1 MKIKYLVISDIHLG
15 HNINKTDNIVNNLNK
30 YFDTYSKEFKDL
42 NMIIIAGD
50 IFDKLLVNSGNDY
63 ITAVRWI
70 VDLMLYCKRNN
81 ILLRILEG
89 TPSHD
94 WKQMKSLT
102 SIIEKLNLDLDYKY
116 VDTLH
121 IEYID
126 KYKIYILYIPDE
138 YKNKASDTYQD
149 VLKLM
154 KKNKLTQVD
163 IAVIHGNFNFQL
175 PFQLESSHNEQD
187 YLSIVK
193 HYIHV
198 GHVHTSKIYQRI
210 LAQGSFDR
218 LAHNEEENKG
228 GMLINI
234 NTEDIKDDNY
244 NFLVNNNAMI
254 FKTIRFQQETI
265 DEIIKKLDTIIKK
278 LPSRSNIRIMSEHE
292 DFLNKNIEDIKKR
305 YPNLN
310 IKYERNKTKIKKKSL
325 IDETIIIDSFNITK
339 DNIEELLKEK
349 MDKYN
354 FNKQELDIFHTEL
367 KKAIG
372 DN

>member
-1 MKIKYLVISDIHLG
+1 MNIKYFVISDIHLG
-15 HNINKTDNIVNNLNK
+15 HNINKTDNIVNNLNN
-30 YFDTYSKEFKDL
+30 YFEIYSKEFKDL
-42 NMIIIAGD
+42 DMIIIAGD
-50 IFDKLLVNSGNDY
+50 VFDKLLVNSGSDY
-63 ITAVRWI
+63 ITAVKWI
-70 VDLMLYCKRNN
+70 IDLMLYCKRNN
-81 ILLRILEG
+81 IILRILEG

-94 WKQMKSLT
+94 WKQMKSIT
-102 SIIEKLNLDLDYKY
+102 SIIEKLNLELDYKY

-126 KYKIYILYIPDE
+126 KYKIHILYIPDE
-138 YKNKASDTYQD
+138 YKNKAVDTYQD

-163 IAVIHGNFNFQL
+163 IAIMHGAFNFQL

-228 GMLINI
+228 GMLINVD
-234 NTEDIKDDNY
+234 TENIKNDNY
-244 NFLVNNNAMI
+244 KFLTNNNAMV
-254 FKTIRFQQETI
+254 FKTIRFKQESI
-265 DEIIKKLDTIIKK
+265 DEIIKSLDNTIKK
-278 LPSRSNIRIMSEHE
+278 LPNRSNIRIMSEHE
-292 DFLNKNIEDIKKR
+292 DFLSKSIEDIKKR
-305 YPNLN
+305 YPTLN
-310 IKYERNKTKIKKKSL
+310 IKYERNKTKIKKKSI
-325 IDETIIIDSFNITK
+325 IDETIVIDSFNITK
-339 DNIEELLKEK
+339 DNIVELLKERVE
-349 MDKYN
+349 KYN
-354 FNKQELDIFHTEL
+354 FNKQELDIFQNEI

-372 DN
+372 VS